1 MARICLIRQGHY
13 PQDTR
18 LNKEVEALVGT
29 GHDVDIIC
37 GGMASQPRS
46 ERHGHIAV
54 HRVPI
59 ARGRGNPVR
68 YALRYGAFLVAAT
81 FLAGK
86 LHLRRRYDLVQVN
99 SLPDFLVFAAL
110 VPRVMGAR
118 VLLNLLECTPEFF
131 AMKYRLPARHVL
143 VRFVKLVE
151 RASIA
156 FADRVIT
163 CNDPMR
169 DTFLEHGAPANK
181 VAVIMLSADEATF
194 DPSRFPEAPKGPGD
208 PFVISYH
215 GTLEESLG
223 ADTVVRAVGVLKD
236 EIPDLRLRIFGDG
249 TLRPVIE
256 ALVKDLGLED
266 RVLLARGFVPIP
278 ELLEGIA
285 SADAGVVPTK
295 RNAYRDLTH
304 SSKMFDLIA
313 MRKPAI
319 VARTRSVEA
328 YFDDSCLQLFE
339 SANEHDLARAI
350 RELYADPG
358 LRERLVRRATE
369 VSEPYRWVHQRA
381 RYLAIVDELISR
393 ADARQAR
400 PTVVAEGA
408 EDA

>member
-1 MARICLIRQGHY
+1 MARICLIRQGNY

-18 LNKEVEALVGT
+18 VSKEVEALVGA
-29 GHDVDIIC
+29 GHEVDIIC
-37 GGMASQPRS
+37 GGTAAQPRT
-46 ERHGHIAV
+46 ERDGQVQV
-54 HRVPI
+54 HRLPI
-59 ARGRGNPVR
+59 ARRRGSPLR
-68 YALRYGAFLVAAT
+68 YILRYGAFLAAAT
-81 FLAGK
+81 LLAGK

-110 VPRVMGAR
+110 VPRLFGAR

-131 AMKYRLPARHVL
+131 AMKYRVSAGHPF
-143 VRFVKLVE
+143 VRVMKVVE

-156 FADRVIT
+156 FAHQVIT
-163 CNDPMR
+163 CTDPMR
-169 DTFLEHGAPANK
+169 DTFLSRGAPAEK
-181 VAVIMLSADEATF
+181 VAIIMLSADEATF
-194 DPSRFPEAPKGPGD
+194 DPRRFPNAPKSPTD
-208 PFVISYH
+208 AFVVSYH

-223 ADTVVRAVGVLKD
+223 ADTVVRAMGVLKD
-236 EIPDLRLRIFGDG
+236 ELPDLQLRIFGDG
-249 TLRPVIE
+249 TLRPTIE
-256 ALVKDLGLED
+256 GLVRDLGLEG
-266 RVLLARGFVPIP
+266 RVELARGFVPIP
-278 ELLEGIA
+278 ELLAGIA

-339 SANEHDLARAI
+339 SDDEHDLARAI
-350 RELYADPG
+350 RELHADPG

-381 RYLAIVDELISR
+381 RYLAIVDRLIS
-393 ADARQAR
+393 AKDARPAQRAIA
-400 PTVVAEGA
+400 AEGVK
-408 EDA
+408 DA